1 MKKEMIGWCD
11 YLCYYNHAFLPTTF
25 IFIWVNIILNK
36 EWNAMASS
44 DRINKRRNCGK
55 VSSDAIS

>member
-11 YLCYYNHAFLPTTF
+11 YLCYYNHAFL
-25 IFIWVNIILNK
+25 FIWVNIILNK

-55 VSSDAIS
+55 ASSDAIS